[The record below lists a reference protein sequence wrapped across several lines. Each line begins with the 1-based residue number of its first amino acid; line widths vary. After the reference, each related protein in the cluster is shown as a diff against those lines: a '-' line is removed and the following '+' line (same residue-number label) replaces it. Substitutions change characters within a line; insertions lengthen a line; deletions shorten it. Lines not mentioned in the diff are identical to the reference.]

1 MRTGTSRPP
10 WLTMTAAGTT
20 TRTSIL
26 QNIHSLDFNTH
37 LAFTKAG
44 YRLVQGTGAFG
55 AGLS

>member
-1 MRTGTSRPP
+1 
-10 WLTMTAAGTT
+10 MTATATAN
-20 TRTSIL
+20 RAPIL
-26 QNIHSLDFNTH
+26 QNIDSLDFNTH